1 MKEGDG
7 LESISEVT
15 AATKMI
21 SQSPPVLETSD
32 CMLDPGSTSTMSAPP
47 AVAQDL
53 VSAKHRC
60 DELGDG
66 AVSTVG
72 QYATMLRAA
81 RFDGRASVVHRVV
94 AVTWTARDGGDDPKI
109 AATDQD
115 LCVAGVPIVL

>member
-7 LESISEVT
+7 LERISEVT
-15 AATKMI
+15 AATAMV
-21 SQSPPVLETSD
+21 SQDTPVLETSN
-32 CMLDPGSTSTMSAPP
+32 CVLDPGSASTMSAPP

-72 QYATMLRAA
+72 QDATMLLAA
-81 RFDGRASVVHRVV
+81 RFDGGASVVHRVV
-94 AVTWTARDGGDDPKI
+94 AVAWTARGGGDDPKI
-109 AATDQD
+109 AATDQH
-115 LCVAGVPIVL
+115 LGVA